1 MQVASATDSGH
12 LPCLLPIERQSGIIS
27 SMRRRQSIF
36 AVTTGLLLL
45 IHLVLVLAV
54 APCSQ
59 GRCEGMAAVDDTR
72 LLPICCCGP
81 NCAAELAAPLGVE
94 TAPRVADAQ
103 LVSHAVTPR
112 IPTAIPAS
120 TASMIDASTATGSGS
135 ARSPSLY
142 LLHESFLI

>member
-1 MQVASATDSGH
+1 MQVARATELGH
-12 LPCLLPIERQSGIIS
+12 LPCLLLIERQSGIIS

-36 AVTTGLLLL
+36 AVTTGLFLLT
-45 IHLVLVLAV
+45 HLVLVLAV
-54 APCSQ
+54 APCAQ
-59 GRCEGMAAVDDTR
+59 GGCEGLAAVDDTR

-112 IPTAIPAS
+112 IQRAIPAS
-120 TASMIDASTATGSGS
+120 VASMIDADLRSVGGSV
-135 ARSPSLY
+135 RSPSLY
-142 LLHESFLI
+142 LLHASFLI